1 MVILPGESIW
11 VLDNFRRERWVDAL
25 GVQTAQADDEDS
37 LPWLLHG
44 PLSLERAKT
53 PVRPLITLSPP
64 AETATT
70 AFVTSDRS
78 RHLLWW
84 SLLRNTPAGVS
95 SSALDVAEWNTLSK
109 AATDAQPWHQA
120 TTLPGAIAMAPLSE
134 FFNATEFWRLAP
146 LPQAI
151 IDDANTQIPHHR
163 NVVVATE
170 NRDLILAYV
179 PEDRSVSL
187 STRVLPPRSVATWFD
202 PRTGTTSPA
211 NAIGS
216 TGSYRFET
224 PGLGDWLLVLK
235 ARK

>member
-1 MVILPGESIW
+1 M
-11 VLDNFRRERWVDAL
+11 
-25 GVQTAQADDEDS
+25 
-37 LPWLLHG
+37 
-44 PLSLERAKT
+44 
-53 PVRPLITLSPP
+53 
-64 AETATT
+64 
-70 AFVTSDRS
+70 
-78 RHLLWW
+78 
-84 SLLRNTPAGVS
+84 
-95 SSALDVAEWNTLSK
+95 
-109 AATDAQPWHQA
+109 
-120 TTLPGAIAMAPLSE
+120 
-134 FFNATEFWRLAP
+134 
-146 LPQAI
+146 
-151 IDDANTQIPHHR
+151 
-163 NVVVATE
+163 VATE